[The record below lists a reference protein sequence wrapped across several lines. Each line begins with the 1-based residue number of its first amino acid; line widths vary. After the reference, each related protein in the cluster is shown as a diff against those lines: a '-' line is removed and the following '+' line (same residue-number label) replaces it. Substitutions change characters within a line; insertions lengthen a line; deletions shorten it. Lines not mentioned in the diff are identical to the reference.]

1 MYHNFQSGGKKQ
13 VYTLDPYERRLVAFL
28 SDVGMTCN
36 EFVDLA
42 KTNSAVKR
50 MIINYVLKEK
60 HRLEQGRIATSTISN
75 KLKPI
80 KLLLEMNDAIGL
92 N

>member
-28 SDVGMTCN
+28 SDSGVTCD

-42 KTNSAVKR
+42 KMNSAAVEK

-75 KLKPI
+75 K
-80 KLLLEMNDAIGL
+80 NS
-92 N
+92 NR

>member
-1 MYHNFQSGGKKQ
+1 MYHIFQSGGKKQ
-13 VYTLDPYERRLVAFL
+13 VYTVDPYEQRLVVFL
-28 SDVGMTCN
+28 SDVGMTWD

-42 KTNSAVKR
+42 KMNSVVEK

>member
-13 VYTLDPYERRLVAFL
+13 IYTLDPYERRLVAFL
-28 SDVGMTCN
+28 SDLGVTRD

-42 KTNSAVKR
+42 KTNSVEK